1 MMKYNVKVTPD
12 AEKDLKAYLTYL
24 YNVKRN
30 PQAVK
35 NVIEDFNE
43 TANMLST
50 VALSG
55 TIIFF
60 CIISELMM

>member
-1 MMKYNVKVTPD
+1 MKKFKVKVTPD

-35 NVIEDFNE
+35 KRNR
-43 TANMLST
+43 
-50 VALSG
+50 
-55 TIIFF
+55 
-60 CIISELMM
+60 